1 MQGNTTPQL
10 PFTFIKLKLINTIQS
25 DEIEIKVQQPLKS
38 GLKTTKFSSS
48 KLIGILI
55 IRLLSEALASVDH

>member
-38 GLKTTKFSSS
+38 AKFSSS